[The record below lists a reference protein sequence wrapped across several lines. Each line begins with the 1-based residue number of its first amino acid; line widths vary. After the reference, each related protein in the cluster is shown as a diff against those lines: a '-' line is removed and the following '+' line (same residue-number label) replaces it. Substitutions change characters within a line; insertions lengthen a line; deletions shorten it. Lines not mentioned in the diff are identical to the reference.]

1 MSNVKYNLIVIGG
14 GSGGSAIAK
23 RAAGYGA
30 NVCLIERGSD
40 RDKNGLR
47 VGAGIGGT
55 CVNVGCVPKKIMW
68 NAANQLEML
77 TGKTELYDGNL
88 VSGINKNDIY
98 FNWSQFK
105 NKLDK
110 EVQRL
115 NGIYEQNWTKAGITV
130 VTGVAK
136 LIGDNKIN
144 VCSTDDLSIELE
156 SNHIA
161 LAVGGKPRILNVPG
175 IEHTITSNEFFDL
188 EVAPKKCLVIGS
200 GYIGVELAGILH
212 ALQINTT
219 FMFRRKTV
227 LKQFDSF
234 VVDHLMESMKNHGP
248 KLMKECVPLEF
259 KKKIINGDTSISV
272 IYTNNGE
279 TMELEGF
286 DVVIMAVG
294 RTPVTSGLGLE
305 ELGIKLDSKGHIIVD
320 EFQNT
325 NIDGIYALGDATTTK
340 YQLTPVAIAAGRRL
354 ADRLFGGAPMAKIDY
369 SMIPTVVFS
378 HPPIGTVGLT
388 QKEAENK
395 YGLDQIKIKKASFNS
410 MMYVF
415 NKSNAKIRNGMK
427 LVLLGKQEKIVG
439 LHLIGPFS
447 DEMLQGFA
455 VAVKMGATR
464 HDFESCIAIH
474 PTISEELVT
483 FGGWGQNF
491 KKTKPYL
498 AE

>member
-1 MSNVKYNLIVIGG
+1 MNLNNIMSNTKYDLIVIGG

-30 NVCLIERGSD
+30 KVCLIERGSD
-40 RDKNGLR
+40 RNDSGLR
-47 VGAGIGGT
+47 IGAGAGGT

-68 NAANQLEML
+68 NAANQMEML
-77 TGKTELYDGNL
+77 VGVTELYEGNL
-88 VSGINKNDIY
+88 VSGINKNNIN

-105 NKLDK
+105 EKRDAEIL
-110 EVQRL
+110 RL
-115 NGIYEQNWTKAGITV
+115 NNIYEKNWIKAGITV

-136 LIGDNKIN
+136 LIGNNKVN
-144 VCSTDDLSIELE
+144 VCSTGDDLNIEVE
-156 SNHIA
+156 ANHIV
-161 LAVGGKPRILNVPG
+161 LAVGGKPRILSVPG
-175 IEHTITSNEFFDL
+175 IEYTITSNEFFDL
-188 EVAPKKCLVIGS
+188 EMAPKKCLVIGS

-212 ALQINTT
+212 ALKINTT
-219 FMFRRKTV
+219 FMFRRKSV

-234 VVDHLMESMKNHGP
+234 VVNHLMESMEKHGP
-248 KLMKECVPLEF
+248 KLMAECIPMEF
-259 KKKIINGDTSISV
+259 HSNNGFVTVTYS
-272 IYTNNGE
+272 NNGE
-279 TMELEGF
+279 TKELGGF

-294 RTPVTSGLGLE
+294 RSPVTAGLGLK
-305 ELGIKLDSKGHIIVD
+305 ELGMKLDSKGHIEVD

-325 NIDGIYALGDATTTK
+325 NIDGVYALGDATTTK

-378 HPPIGTVGLT
+378 HPPIGTIGLT
-388 QKEAENK
+388 QKEAEDK
-395 YGLDQIKIKKASFNS
+395 YGHDKIRIKKASFNS
-410 MMYVF
+410 MLYVF
-415 NKSNAKIRNGMK
+415 NRSDAKVRNGMK

-447 DEMLQGFA
+447 DEILQGFA

-464 HDFESCIAIH
+464 HDFESCVAIH

-491 KKTKPYL
+491 K
-498 AE
+498 